1 MGYDRFPAS
10 ENGYYS
16 NGNGQSPDMGDLRD
30 PRYAPMTAPA
40 DPRSGAP
47 MVPASDP
54 RYGAPSTRLSAPQP
68 SQPRFSFD
76 RQTAEYLAAHLTLD
90 QVALLLR
97 AYVQMTTDLHAG
109 NQYIPAGAE
118 QVQMIFFLQH
128 QLLAMGTN
136 GYLVTPLGLLVIS
149 TVMQMRLMAMR

>member
-1 MGYDRFPAS
+1 MSYQYP
-10 ENGYYS
+10 N
-16 NGNGQSPDMGDLRD
+16 D
-30 PRYAPMTAPA
+30 PRYAPMTPPA
-40 DPRSGAP
+40 APRSGMP
-47 MVPASDP
+47 MAPASEP
-54 RYGAPSTRLSAPQP
+54 RYGAPAAWPSSSQP
-68 SQPRFSFD
+68 SQPVPTLPQPRFSFD

-118 QVQMIFFLQH
+118 QVQMTFFLQH

-136 GYLVTPLGLLVIS
+136 GYSVTPLGLLVIS